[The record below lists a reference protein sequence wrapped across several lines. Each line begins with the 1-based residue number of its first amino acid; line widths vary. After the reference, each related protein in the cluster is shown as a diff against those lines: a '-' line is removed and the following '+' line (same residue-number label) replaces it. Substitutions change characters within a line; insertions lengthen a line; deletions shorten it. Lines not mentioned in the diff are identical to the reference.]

1 MKEYFSHDYNTTLD
15 PKIIALLGDYGAIG
29 YGIYWRIVE
38 MLHSENE
45 HKLPLKEYI
54 YKAIA
59 KQMLTSVE
67 QISTIIN
74 DCINVYELFI
84 KEDDYFYS
92 QRVNKNLKKQIKN
105 INKRMFNY
113 DVKKWY
119 LIINEVFK
127 RDNYTCQYCG
137 TKGGKL
143 EADHIIPFSKGG
155 RDSLDNLTTSCR
167 RCNRQKKDKSIE
179 EFKMWRE
186 KNGTTYKK

>member
-1 MKEYFSHDYNTTLD
+1 MKEYFSHDYNTTND
-15 PKIIALLGDYGAIG
+15 PKIIALLGDYGAVG

-38 MLHSENE
+38 LLHSESS
-45 HKLPLKEYI
+45 HSLPFKKYI
-54 YKAIA
+54 FLSIA
-59 KQMLTSVE
+59 KQMSTPVE
-67 QISTIIN
+67 QVESIVS

-127 RDNYTCQYCG
+127 RDNYICQYCG

-155 RDSLDNLTTSCR
+155 RDSLDNLITSCR

-186 KNGTTYKK
+186 KNGKTCEK

>member
-59 KQMLTSVE
+59 KQMSTSVE